1 MLIIYNDHAA
11 QNYFEID
18 IVIGQVVAILMY

>member
-18 IVIGQVVAILMY
+18 TVIGQVVAILMY